1 MRLLIANGGTGGHL
15 YPGIAVAQEFLSRH
29 PENEV
34 LFVGT
39 RRGMEA
45 AILPQLNYPVAFIAI
60 HPWMGKSFWE
70 KIKTVMIFPVS
81 LAQSARIMLRFRPDF
96 VLGVGGYASFPV
108 MMAAFLLR
116 KRRAIHEQN
125 IIPGL
130 TNRILA
136 RLVCEVFVSFEA
148 STAYF
153 PEKKAVFTGNPIR
166 KFRELELK
174 KQEFFTVFIFGGSQG
189 AHSLNWAMLDALPL
203 LFELK
208 DKIHIIHQTG
218 RGDLRWVKSA
228 YFQSQWK
235 AEIYDFIQNIESIYA
250 KSDYVICRAGASSL
264 GELSF
269 LRKASTLIPYPHAAR
284 NHQEQNA
291 RVLEKQQ
298 AARVLL
304 DWQLNGI
311 RLAQEIK
318 WAFHHPRELEEMRKN
333 IVRFSQPYAARAIVD
348 ELTR

>member
-1 MRLLIANGGTGGHL
+1 
-15 YPGIAVAQEFLSRH
+15 
-29 PENEV
+29 
-34 LFVGT
+34 
-39 RRGMEA
+39 
-45 AILPQLNYPVAFIAI
+45 
-60 HPWMGKSFWE
+60 
-70 KIKTVMIFPVS
+70 
-81 LAQSARIMLRFRPDF
+81 
-96 VLGVGGYASFPV
+96 
-108 MMAAFLLR
+108 
-116 KRRAIHEQN
+116 
-125 IIPGL
+125 
-130 TNRILA
+130 
-136 RLVCEVFVSFEA
+136 
-148 STAYF
+148 
-153 PEKKAVFTGNPIR
+153 
-166 KFRELELK
+166 
-174 KQEFFTVFIFGGSQG
+174 
-189 AHSLNWAMLDALPL
+189 MLDALPL

-208 DKIHIIHQTG
+208 DKIHVIHQTG

-333 IVRFSQPYAARAIVD
+333 IVRFSQPYAAKAIVD
-348 ELTR
+348 EITR